1 MVEYDWGG
9 LLARWGSEL
18 AVSEQASP
26 WNQMPELIA
35 SGWPYHPTA
44 SEDEIGMVEARLGL
58 SLPPSYR
65 GFLKVSN
72 GWPVMGNPFS
82 GGLRPVEEIERFAV
96 RNQAWLDVIR
106 RMPDDPNTEYVYPV
120 GAETFE
126 AAIEIS
132 HAAEGILLLNPAVVD
147 GEGEME
153 AWLFE
158 AEMGIKRYRSF
169 WEMMQTEYQ
178 IFCYLEVRSP

>member
-1 MVEYDWGG
+1 MPDYDWTPF
-9 LLARWGSEL
+9 LNRWGGEL
-18 AVSEQASP
+18 AVSERANP
-26 WNQMPELIA
+26 WNLMPELIEA
-35 SGWPYHPTA
+35 GWPYRPNA
-44 SEDEIGMVEARLGL
+44 NEVEIDAAEARLGL
-58 SLPPSYR
+58 HLPPSYR
-65 GFLKVSN
+65 DFLKVSN

-82 GGLRPVEEIERFAV
+82 GGLRPVAEIERFAV

-106 RMPDDPNTEYVYPV
+106 RMPDDPSAEFAYPV

-132 HAAEGILLLNPAVVD
+132 HAGEGILLLNPAVVD
-147 GEGEME
+147 ANGEME

-169 WEMMQTEYQ
+169 WGMMQTEYE
-178 IFCYLEVRSP
+178 IFCYLEASHL